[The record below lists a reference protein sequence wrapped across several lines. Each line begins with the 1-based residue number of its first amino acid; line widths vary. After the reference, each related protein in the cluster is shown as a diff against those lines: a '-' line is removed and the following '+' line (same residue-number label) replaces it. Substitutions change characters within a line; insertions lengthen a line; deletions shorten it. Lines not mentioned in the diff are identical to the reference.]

1 MSHRSISKLLKTR
14 VFSNATLLARCAEKI
29 ANVARPLRKTVSSR
43 LLKNPS
49 RVVSIKRGKSTIH
62 QNTRNST
69 KGRPGIS
76 CVIRVSSWIVSLLS
90 FLQQSRFLGCCA
102 SFNSCNSC
110 ESIRARTFS
119 ALALSGLLTLV
130 PTVQPQVFAKKR
142 VPPGGRVAVVVDERL
157 AALRAGPDLRAK
169 LVSRLSRTRLV
180 SIRGELRGTDGLK
193 FYRVAINSRTL
204 GWLQSE
210 AVVASWRPGDD
221 RRLLALIESSEE
233 FDRIVRARTFLETF
247 PRSPLAP
254 KVLALYASEADNVA
268 DKLSQAA
275 QRRFN
280 KNEIPTDG
288 APEFSYY
295 LNYSSLDRY
304 NREGVTFLFDRVAK
318 KYSYDG
324 AAWREIVRRYPKS
337 PEALEARK
345 HLGSL
350 GPRESQ

>member
-1 MSHRSISKLLKTR
+1 
-14 VFSNATLLARCAEKI
+14 
-29 ANVARPLRKTVSSR
+29 
-43 LLKNPS
+43 
-49 RVVSIKRGKSTIH
+49 
-62 QNTRNST
+62 
-69 KGRPGIS
+69 
-76 CVIRVSSWIVSLLS
+76 VSSWIVPVLS
-90 FLQQSRFLGCCA
+90 FLQQPARFQGCCF
-102 SFNSCNSC
+102 SFTAC
-110 ESIRARTFS
+110 ESIQVRVFS
-119 ALALSGLLTLV
+119 ALALSVFLTLV
-130 PTVQPQVFAKKR
+130 PAVQVFAKKR

-169 LVSRLSRTRLV
+169 LVSRLNRTRLV

-204 GWLQSE
+204 GWLQSD

-221 RRLLALIESSEE
+221 RRLLTLIESSED

-268 DKLSQAA
+268 EKLSQAA
-275 QRRFN
+275 QRRFTR
-280 KNEIPTDG
+280 NELPADG

-304 NREGVTFLFDRVAK
+304 NREGVTFLFDRVAR

-324 AAWREIVRRYPKS
+324 AAWREIVKRFPKTLEATTAREHL
-337 PEALEARK
+337 EALSKMRTN
-345 HLGSL
+345 
-350 GPRESQ
+350 